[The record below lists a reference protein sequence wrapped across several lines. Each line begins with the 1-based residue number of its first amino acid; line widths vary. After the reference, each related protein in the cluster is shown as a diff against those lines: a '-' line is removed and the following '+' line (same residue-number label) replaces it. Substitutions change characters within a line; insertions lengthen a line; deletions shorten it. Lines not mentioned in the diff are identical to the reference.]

1 MVYKVFGYK
10 VYKEDDIPFGYD
22 KENNTLVP
30 NEIEAEIVKY
40 AYDSS
45 LDAAKEMS
53 EYPSEWIEYLSQK
66 NEECEELLKRGMF
79 KAIPVGNPEN
89 FKTSEIKPIIDIETW
104 SKVWEKLSQENI
116 GEPEN
121 EIKM

>member
-10 VYKEDDIPFGYD
+10 VYKEDDVPFGYD

-30 NEIEAEIVKY
+30 NGIEAEIVKY

-45 LDAAKEMS
+45 LGDIKKMS

-66 NEECEELLKRGMF
+66 NEECEELVKRGMF
-79 KAIPVGNPEN
+79 KAIPVGKLED
-89 FKTSEIKPIIDIETW
+89 FKTSENKPIIDIETW
-104 SKVWEKLSQENI
+104 SKVWEKLSQEDV
-116 GEPEN
+116 GELEN

>member
-10 VYKEDDIPFGYD
+10 VYKDDDIPFGYD
-22 KENNTLVP
+22 KANNTLIP

-53 EYPSEWIEYLSQK
+53 EYPSEWIEYLTHK
-66 NEECEELLKRGMF
+66 NEECEELVKRGMF
-79 KAIPVGNPEN
+79 KAIPVGKPED
-89 FKTSEIKPIIDIETW
+89 FETSEIKPIIDIETW
-104 SKVWEKLSQENI
+104 SKVWEKLSQEN
-116 GEPEN
+116 EM
-121 EIKM
+121 KM